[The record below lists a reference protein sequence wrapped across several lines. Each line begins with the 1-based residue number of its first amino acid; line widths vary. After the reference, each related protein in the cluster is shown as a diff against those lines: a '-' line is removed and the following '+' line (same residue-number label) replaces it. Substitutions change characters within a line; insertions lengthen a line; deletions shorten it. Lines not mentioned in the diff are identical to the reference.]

1 MSRPVRHHPAD
12 GPVGQVLG
20 APSGGPATGPARR
33 GERGIVGG
41 SEVLPF
47 GLLIFVCGSLLFVN
61 AWAVVDAR
69 FAVASAAREAT
80 RAYAESTDEADGRRA
95 ADAAARETMVAYD
108 RDPERLSLD
117 GPQGRLVRCGVVAYS
132 ASYRVEA
139 IRIPIIGGFGE
150 GITVTASHT
159 ARVDELASGLGEE
172 SAC

>member
-1 MSRPVRHHPAD
+1 MTIPVRHHPRS
-12 GPVGQVLG
+12 GPTPRDDRSEL
-20 APSGGPATGPARR
+20 

-80 RAYAESTDEADGRRA
+80 RAYAESTDEGDGHRA
-95 ADAAARETMVAYD
+95 AQEAAREAMVAYG
-108 RDPERLSLD
+108 RDPDELTLN
-117 GPQGRLVRCGVVAYS
+117 GPRGRLVRCGTVSYE
-132 ASYRVEA
+132 ASYQVDA
-139 IRIPIIGGFGE
+139 IRMPFIGGFGN
-150 GITVTASHT
+150 GFTVTASHT

-172 SAC
+172 SEC